1 MRLRETYAYTRS
13 GRQKGYTEML
23 PVSKNKKRLK
33 KIQYEPIIQAFSS
46 ETESEEGYF
55 EIKRR

>member
-1 MRLRETYAYTRS
+1 
-13 GRQKGYTEML
+13 ML

-46 ETESEEGYF
+46 ETESEEGYI